1 MKTLMYLFVVAILVI
16 AGCAQDETLF
26 ETPDNLELKKAKV
39 PIPMKADL
47 FAVPDMESDPI
58 LISGLD
64 PNNPDNYLLTRMIIS
79 GTGSHVGRVNA
90 KKSFYEF
97 KSIEFILENGLPF
110 TNQTGIGLM
119 VGANG
124 DSFEFTWWVK
134 QSLLNGDYIGGMEI
148 TPGSGTGK
156 FKDSS
161 GSGDIVGGWN
171 QDRTGVLF
179 KIDGYLIYK

>member
-1 MKTLMYLFVVAILVI
+1 MKTLMYLFVAAILVI

-64 PNNPDNYLLTRMIIS
+64 PEDPKSYYPSKMIIS
-79 GTGSHVGRVNA
+79 GTGSHIGRVNA
-90 KKSFYEF
+90 EKSYYKFE
-97 KSIEFILENGLPF
+97 KMEFILENGNPF
-110 TNQTGIGLM
+110 TNQSGIGLM
-119 VGANG
+119 VAANG
-124 DSFEFTWWVK
+124 DSFEYTWWVK
-134 QSLLNGDYIGGMEI
+134 QSLLNGDYFGEMEI

-156 FKDSS
+156 FKGSS

-171 QDRTGVLF
+171 QDRTGVWF
-179 KIDGYLIYK
+179 KIVGYLVYK